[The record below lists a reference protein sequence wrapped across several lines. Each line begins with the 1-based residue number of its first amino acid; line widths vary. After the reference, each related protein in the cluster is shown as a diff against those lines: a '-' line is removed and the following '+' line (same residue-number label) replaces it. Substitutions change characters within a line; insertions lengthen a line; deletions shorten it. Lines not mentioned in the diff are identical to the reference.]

1 MATSTEGKSKSRR
14 FLLLYGSQTG
24 QAEAIAGLIHE
35 EAKTRGYTPELY
47 CISSSE
53 KKFDLSKEPVAVIV
67 VSTTGEGEPPDTVNR
82 FWRKL
87 KRSTQPQGLLKDLQ
101 YALLGLG
108 DTNYTNFCNMGKMLN
123 KRLLELGAR
132 WFHETGYADDG
143 VGLELV
149 VEPWIE
155 GLWPALDAVFSPST
169 DQDTPKDAAQ
179 KTSTD
184 QDTPKDTGNDKPGP
198 TDHQS
203 SDVAQ
208 KTVESSSQVDSLGV
222 DVDEKLSI
230 KTETGSDDFETSLRG
245 SRDDSWINQ
254 VINLPTLQPKY
265 LEVQIKE
272 PVCDS
277 LGSDD
282 FLFTDSVQGF
292 TMASSVVVNMAAI
305 TNRRVLT
312 SSDAQKTVL
321 ELELDWSKFPETRLR
336 YEPGDALCLMC
347 PNDHLEVDY
356 IIKRLGLE
364 SASNHCISI
373 SVVPNTG
380 KKNPIIP
387 KHIPS
392 TCTVY
397 QYFKHCADL
406 RAVPKKAL
414 LLVLAEFCSNE
425 VERRRLQWFASRQ
438 GSQDY
443 MKLIAEAHLDL
454 LDVLHFFPS
463 CNPSLSRL
471 IELLPRLQ
479 PRHYSVVSSPLD
491 YEFKTRIAF
500 NIVELPQRSWQR
512 LKREGLCTGW
522 LNESSLS
529 EVPSTVPLYPR
540 LKNPFHLPPDPLVP
554 IVLIGPGTGVSP
566 LVGFLNHRSTMV
578 ANGFKVGKSWLFFG
592 CRHPDKDYLYRSE
605 IEGFLS
611 AGVLTLCNVSFSQY
625 DSISDGSSDHAKYVQ
640 DNMRKHWEAL
650 GEWVMEENASVFVCG
665 DAQKMIV
672 SIREAMTDVLQ
683 KYWTHKGGVTGNG
696 DGQKLLKDLQD
707 KGRYVTDLWI

>member
-169 DQDTPKDAAQ
+169 DQDTPKDAGNDKPGPTDHQSSDVAQ

-356 IIKRLGLE
+356 IIKRYWSSWKRE
-364 SASNHCISI
+364 
-373 SVVPNTG
+373 
-380 KKNPIIP
+380 NPIIP

-471 IELLPRLQ
+471 I
-479 PRHYSVVSSPLD
+479 
-491 YEFKTRIAF
+491 
-500 NIVELPQRSWQR
+500 
-512 LKREGLCTGW
+512 
-522 LNESSLS
+522 
-529 EVPSTVPLYPR
+529 
-540 LKNPFHLPPDPLVP
+540 VP